1 MGQSMK
7 LVCAIIKPFKL
18 DVILEALTCL
28 EIRSLTV
35 TETKGYGQTG
45 ITEFYRGAKFIPN
58 FLPMTKI
65 EVAVAGDQVADV
77 IQAILRVARTGRP
90 GDGKIFVSELDQVLS
105 IHSGVTADI
114 TAPPLAA

>member
-7 LVCAIIKPFKL
+7 LVCAIVKPFRL
-18 DVILEALTCL
+18 DAILESLEHL

-45 ITEFYRGAKFIPN
+45 ITEFYRGAEFTPK

-65 EVAVAGDQVADV
+65 EVAVASVQVDDV
-77 IQAILRVARTGRP
+77 IQAILGAAKTDQA
-90 GDGKIFVSELDQVLS
+90 GDGKILVSDLDRVLS
-105 IHSGVTADI
+105 IRTGSSTDI
-114 TAPPLAA
+114 TVPPLAA